1 MCNIDAY
8 KVSVCKTNVNNVGKA
23 RVLAVMLPGL
33 MLLLHGCAVN
43 HIPTTDSAF
52 ALVRPVHSKPLPIE
66 NGAIY
71 KSGYEITLFEDR
83 KAKKI
88 GDLLTV
94 VLLESTNA
102 TKKAS
107 TITKKDSEL
116 DIPIP
121 TFLGRGITK
130 DGTNFLES
138 SLDASRRFKGE
149 GNSSQSNSLSGTLTV
164 TVSEVMRNGN
174 LVIRGEKLLTLNQG
188 SEHVR
193 LSGVVRPDDIT
204 PQNTI
209 KSGQIS
215 NAKIVYGGQ
224 GVIADSNAKGW
235 LQRFFDGPWWP
246 F

>member
-1 MCNIDAY
+1 M
-8 KVSVCKTNVNNVGKA
+8 NNGRLNHTAKITI
-23 RVLAVMLPGL
+23 VLAVFSMLIAS
-33 MLLLHGCAVN
+33 GCAVN
-43 HIPTTDSAF
+43 HKPTKDTAF
-52 ALVRPVHSKPLPIE
+52 ASVRPVYSEPLPIE

-71 KSGYEITLFEDR
+71 KSGYEITLFEDK
-83 KAKKI
+83 KAKKV

-107 TITKKDSEL
+107 TTTKKDSEMEV
-116 DIPIP
+116 PIP

-130 DGTNFLES
+130 DGINFLQSDIET
-138 SLDASRRFKGE
+138 SRSFKGT
-149 GNSSQSNSLSGTLTV
+149 GDSSQSNSLSGTLTV
-164 TVSEVMRNGN
+164 TVSEVMPNGN

-193 LSGVVRPDDIT
+193 LSGIVRPDDIT

-209 KSGQIS
+209 KSGQIAS
-215 NAKIVYGGQ
+215 AEIVYGGQ
-224 GVIADSNAKGW
+224 GVLADSNSKGW
-235 LQRFFDGPWWP
+235 LQRFIDSSWWP